1 MAGDFYHGRC
11 CIPGAGN
18 TKASAD
24 AVAELATAL
33 KAKFGEEREDKF
45 SEASKVV
52 KHPEIIHPTRQDWR
66 LTFRSWLI
74 YAQHE
79 YEKDLNQPQHRWI
92 LWRCHQGSMNE
103 LRSCTPSWLA
113 FCATGQ

>member
-1 MAGDFYHGRC
+1 MAGDFSHGRC

-24 AVAELATAL
+24 AVAKLATAL

-52 KHPEIIHPTRQDWR
+52 KHPEIIHPTQK
-66 LTFRSWLI
+66 
-74 YAQHE
+74 A
-79 YEKDLNQPQHRWI
+79 
-92 LWRCHQGSMNE
+92 G
-103 LRSCTPSWLA
+103 LA
-113 FCATGQ
+113 FDLQELVDLRPARV